1 MFSCLTFSAIFKN
14 IYLELFNNMA
24 NYINILYSQI
34 MIIVKKY
41 QIKFKI
47 IKMNFNVKVKD
58 DS

>member
-1 MFSCLTFSAIFKN
+1 
-14 IYLELFNNMA
+14 MA